1 MPACPPKSVRAD
13 MPDLCIAHR
22 RLLFP
27 DMSTPT
33 PPPTHSNQPPAA
45 ARPCLDPIALER
57 LRELD
62 PSGQNKLI
70 ERVLAAYLK
79 SLDRLLPELAQAR
92 GEQLDLQVVRHVSHT
107 LKSSSASL
115 GALDLAERC
124 AEIETRARNQQ
135 TEGMEA
141 LLDAMLD
148 DIQQV
153 RLALTALAPTTP

>member
-1 MPACPPKSVRAD
+1 MPARS
-13 MPDLCIAHR
+13 HR
-22 RLLFP
+22 RRAGSIPCLRIKSCRHLLS
-27 DMSTPT
+27 DMSTP
-33 PPPTHSNQPPAA
+33 PLAPNDAQPAA
-45 ARPCLDPIALER
+45 ASNCLDPLALER

-70 ERVLAAYLK
+70 ERVLAAYMK
-79 SLDRLLPELAQAR
+79 SLDRMLPELSQAR
-92 GEQLDLQVVRHVSHT
+92 GENLDLQVIRHISHT

-115 GALDLAERC
+115 GAMALAERC

-135 TEGMEA
+135 TEGMET